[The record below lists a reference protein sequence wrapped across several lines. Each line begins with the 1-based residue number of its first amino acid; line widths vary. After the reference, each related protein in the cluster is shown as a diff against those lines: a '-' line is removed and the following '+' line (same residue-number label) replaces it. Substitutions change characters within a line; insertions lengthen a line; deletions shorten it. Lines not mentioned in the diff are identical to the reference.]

1 MIRERGWVNQSE
13 GHWEAVK
20 MLSTPLESAV
30 SLCLEEYQAERG
42 IQESQSARDVHP
54 MAGDVQGL
62 P

>member
-1 MIRERGWVNQSE
+1 
-13 GHWEAVK
+13 